1 MDDSRVPPSG
11 IGTPYLSTEEAA
23 NYLRIS
29 LRVLQSYRISGE
41 GPAYRKHG
49 ARVVYHLEDLERWS
63 AIRRYRSAG
72 EREGE

>member
-1 MDDSRVPPSG
+1 MDEKSVPPPG
-11 IGTPYLSTEEAA
+11 NGTPYLSTDEAA
-23 NYLRIS
+23 SYLRIS

-63 AIRRYRSAG
+63 AIRRYRSPS
-72 EREGE
+72 ERDDE